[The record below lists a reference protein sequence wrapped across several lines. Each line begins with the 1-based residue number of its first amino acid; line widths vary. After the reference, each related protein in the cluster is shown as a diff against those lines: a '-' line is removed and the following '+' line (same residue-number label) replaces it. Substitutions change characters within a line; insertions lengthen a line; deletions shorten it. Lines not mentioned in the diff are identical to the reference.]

1 LDTALSFS
9 KENTGVDIAESIL
22 FEDTQ
27 LLICHKMAGIA
38 VQTKHFGEQDMES
51 LLRNYLARKGEKP
64 YVGIVHRLDQ
74 PVEGVMV
81 FAKNPKAAAAL
92 NKQLQ
97 NNGFGKYYLAVLQG
111 HLPEQSGTLTDYL
124 RKDGRKNMSFVVA
137 EKEPEAKKAVLHYE
151 LLEAQQQESLI
162 KIKLETGRHH
172 QIRVQMAHAGC
183 PLAGDGKYASL
194 LDESTIDKSTK
205 DQSNTD
211 TSQQLDGIALCS
223 YRIEF
228 NHPISGKKMKFQI
241 EPTNTAFHKFANL
254 KLLYK

>member
-1 LDTALSFS
+1 M
-9 KENTGVDIAESIL
+9 DISESVL

-51 LLRNYLARKGEKP
+51 LLRNYLAKKGEKP
-64 YVGIVHRLDQ
+64 YIGIVHRLDQ

-92 NKQLQ
+92 NKQMQ
-97 NNGFGKYYLAVLQG
+97 NKGFGKYYLAVLQG
-111 HLPEQSGTLTDYL
+111 HLSEQSATLTHYL
-124 RKDGRKNMSFVVA
+124 RKDGRKNMSFLA
-137 EKEPEAKKAVLHYE
+137 DEKEPEAKKAVLHYE
-151 LLEAQQQESLI
+151 LVEAHPDESLV

-172 QIRVQMAHAGC
+172 QIRVQMAGVGC
-183 PLAGDGKYASL
+183 PLAGDRKYASFMENGP
-194 LDESTIDKSTK
+194 DNESTTDKMKES
-205 DQSNTD
+205 
-211 TSQQLDGIALCS
+211 DGIALCS

-228 NHPISGKKMKFQI
+228 IHPVSGKQMQFQI
-241 EPTNTAFHKFANL
+241 EPKGAAFHKFANL